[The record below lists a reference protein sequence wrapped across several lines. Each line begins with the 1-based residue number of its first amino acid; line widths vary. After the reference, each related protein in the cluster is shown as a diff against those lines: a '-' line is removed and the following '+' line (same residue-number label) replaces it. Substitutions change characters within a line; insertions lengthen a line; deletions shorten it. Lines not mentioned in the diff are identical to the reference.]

1 MLEWDILNYL
11 KKWRTNLR
19 ATITGMYISKSST
32 DYTESHRLKVNIQ
45 LFIEVSVQTRVIC
58 GEPYP
63 VEIQIFHYSSTT

>member
-1 MLEWDILNYL
+1 MIENNRYV
-11 KKWRTNLR
+11 
-19 ATITGMYISKSST
+19 YIQKFT